1 MVYELVQPNGEAI
14 PLTVGLRCAIGLV
27 KIGGDDRNDRDLRL
41 VYGSALDRLLSDKS
55 LRAVWAR
62 SSQETRVGE
71 TLHPDAKER
80 LQQLDKAFREQT
92 LPEDLG
98 LGLSVTGMSVN
109 ALIGLT
115 AAKDGIQLPLTSWD
129 TGTRR
134 LAALEIAAA
143 CQGEC
148 PG

>member
-1 MVYELVQPNGEAI
+1 M
-14 PLTVGLRCAIGLV
+14 
-27 KIGGDDRNDRDLRL
+27 
-41 VYGSALDRLLSDKS
+41 
-55 LRAVWAR
+55 
-62 SSQETRVGE
+62 GE

-98 LGLSVTGMSVN
+98 LGLIGGQGMSVN

-115 AAKDGIQLPLTSWD
+115 AAKDGIQLPLTSWG

-148 PG
+148 C